1 MELINLSYNDYKKNS
16 EPIVATIGQFDGL
29 HIAHLTLIKKTLDI
43 SKEKNIK
50 SAIITF
56 DPHPD
61 FVLKKDN
68 SNTYVT
74 PLDEKISLL
83 EKIGIDYMFIV
94 KFDLL
99 IANLEPID
107 FINKILIDNNVTDV
121 IVGFDFSFG
130 KFGKGK
136 AKDISSLS
144 NNLIK
149 TIIIDEMRYNEEK
162 IGTTLIKKLLKE
174 GHVKEVYKILGRY
187 YKLSGRVTN
196 GKKIGRT
203 LNLPTA
209 NLKVNEEFA
218 NIKPGVYVVRIKIK
232 EDFYFGFANLGH
244 NPSFNESKNM
254 IFETHIF
261 DFNDDLYSKEIE
273 VELLDFIREEI
284 KFASKEDFLKQIQKD
299 KEFAKNFINNFC

>member
-83 EKIGIDYMFIV
+83 ENIGIDYMFIV
-94 KFDLL
+94 KFDLS

-136 AKDISSLS
+136 AKDISNLS

-174 GHVKEVYKILGRY
+174 GYVKDVFKILGRY

-196 GKKIGRT
+196 GNKIGRT

-299 KEFAKNFINNFC
+299 KEFAKNFIKKFY